1 MQNIKY
7 QMSTRDTTKT
17 IDQLENEEKTDLKND
32 LKHFGY
38 LLPTNDEEL
47 EEFEKVYGTTQVMFP
62 DHLNNT
68 DFLFKN
74 GKNKTLKIA
83 VKQNQKEKPK
93 QKEGV
98 SSKAP
103 VKYLKNDYFKRLV
116 LAAEIASKLYHEPTF
131 GHVKFVKIQYLCEHY
146 CQMQVNT
153 NYGKYAAG
161 PLDPKHTHSIDN
173 EFKKRKWFKVN
184 KTQYGFRYEP
194 DEQLNDYK
202 QYYLKYFCKQLDHIN
217 YIINLLG
224 KQKTD
229 FCEIVATLFSVWK
242 DIIDKKSI
250 ATNQVL
256 IKSFYEWSEKKKRF
270 KESVLISTIEW
281 MKEHKVVPV

>member
-1 MQNIKY
+1 
-7 QMSTRDTTKT
+7 MSTRDTNNKNKQPENKET
-17 IDQLENEEKTDLKND
+17 IDLKND

-38 LLPTNDEEL
+38 LLPTNDDEL
-47 EEFEKVYGTTQVMFP
+47 EEFQKVYGTTQVMFP

-74 GKNKTLKIA
+74 KKRKTLKIA
-83 VKQNQKEKPK
+83 VKQNQEEKAK
-93 QKEGV
+93 QNEV
-98 SSKAP
+98 IPIKAP

-146 CQMQVNT
+146 CETRVNT

-184 KTQYGFRYEP
+184 KTEYGFRYEP
-194 DEQLNDYK
+194 DEQINDYK
-202 QYYLKYFCKQLDHIN
+202 QYYLKYFGKQSDHIN

-224 KQKTD
+224 KQKSD

-242 DIIDKKSI
+242 DIIDTE
-250 ATNQVL
+250 AVVTNQGL
-256 IKSFYEWSEKKKRF
+256 IKCFYEWSEKKKRF
-270 KESVLISTIEW
+270 NESTLISTIEW
-281 MKEHKVVPV
+281 MKEHQVVPVNS